1 MFGMPVELAYP
12 LFSLFL
18 FFLAVILIPRDKFKD
33 LFWVSLLWGY
43 MFSIL
48 SAFLGKQ
55 LGLFEWEHIFPF
67 EFLGSVQWLDF
78 AWIFAV
84 MLFLYYIPESKGWYV
99 YPSYLAIFSLAS
111 AAIDMIFHE
120 LGLLTYVNWNP
131 FCRFG
136 LALLWFYGATVHHR
150 YQVKRDEGFAPI

>member
-1 MFGMPVELAYP
+1 MFGIPVEMLYP
-12 LFSLFL
+12 IFALFL
-18 FFLAVILIPRDKFKD
+18 FGLAIIFIPRDKFKD
-33 LFWVSLLWGY
+33 LFWVSLIWGY

-48 SAFLGKQ
+48 SAFLGREF
-55 LGLFEWEHIFPF
+55 GLFEWRRIFPF

-84 MLFLYYIPESKGWYV
+84 MLFLYYIPESKGWYI
-99 YPSYLAIFSLAS
+99 YPSYLTIFSVAS

-120 LGLLTYVNWNP
+120 LDLLAYINWNP

-136 LALLWFYGATVHHR
+136 LALFWFYGATVHHR
-150 YQVKRDEGFAPI
+150 YQLKQDEDPTK